1 MSVRE
6 NIAANLV
13 TSLQAITSPVTI
25 KYVTREPFEFDKLS
39 NAQYTAIL
47 VRTTNENRED
57 ATVGGSISQ
66 RFGVIDYQLVCYVK
80 GTGLD
85 TARNNIV
92 EAIEEKLDV
101 DRSRG
106 GYALDTQLITVET
119 DDGSIAPVGGVILTV
134 RCEYQYTRGTT

>member
-6 NIAANLV
+6 SIAANLV
-13 TSLQAITSPVTI
+13 TTLQAITSPITI

-39 NAQYTAIL
+39 NAQYPAIL
-47 VRTTNENRED
+47 VRTTNESRGD
-57 ATVGGSISQ
+57 STVGGASSQ
-66 RFGVIDYQLVCYVK
+66 RLSTIDYELVCYVK

-85 TARNNIV
+85 TARNQIV

-106 GYALDTQLITVET
+106 GYALDTQMTSVDT
-119 DDGSIAPVGGVILTV
+119 DDGSIAPIGGVILTV

>member
-1 MSVRE
+1 MSLRE

-13 TSLQAITSPVTI
+13 TSLQAITSPITV

-39 NAQYTAIL
+39 NAQYPAIL

-85 TARNNIV
+85 SARNNIV
-92 EAIEEKLDV
+92 EAVEEKLDV

-119 DDGSIAPVGGVILTV
+119 DDGSIAPIGGVILTV

>member
-1 MSVRE
+1 VSDRE
-6 NIAANLV
+6 SIAANIV
-13 TSLQAITSPVTI
+13 TQLQTITSPAV
-25 KYVTREPFEFDKLS
+25 KLVTREPFEFDKLS
-39 NAQYTAIL
+39 NAQYPAIL

-85 TARNNIV
+85 SARNNIV
-92 EAIEEKLDV
+92 EAVEEKLDV

-119 DDGSIAPVGGVILTV
+119 DDGSIAPIGGVILTV

>member
-39 NAQYTAIL
+39 NAQYPAIL

>member
-13 TSLQAITSPVTI
+13 TALQAVTTPVTI
-25 KYVTREPFEFDKLS
+25 KFVTREPFDFDKLS
-39 NAQYTAIL
+39 NAQYPAVL
-47 VRTTNENRED
+47 VRTTSED
-57 ATVGGSISQ
+57 RGDSTLGGAAAQRLAT
-66 RFGVIDYQLVCYVK
+66 IDYELVCYVK

-85 TARNNIV
+85 QARNNIV
-92 EAIEEKLDV
+92 EAIEEKLDE

-106 GYALDTQLITVET
+106 GNAIDTQIISVDT

-134 RCEYQYTRGTT
+134 RIEYQYTRGTT